1 MKFDDTEIEEYKLHQ
16 YKSLVLIKYINNNK
30 MLVSN
35 KFPFGKQDF
44 KYFIGYK
51 HSEQIRPVCIFCPQ
65 IVYIKDISMKIY
77 IFIF

>member
-35 KFPFGKQDF
+35 NFPFSKQDF
-44 KYFIGYK
+44 KYFIAYK
-51 HSEQIRPVCIFCPQ
+51 DSEQIRPVCIFCPQ
-65 IVYIKDISMKIY
+65 MIYIKDILMKIY